1 MIRWIQGGFVMNQKN
16 VGEKIAQR
24 RKELGMTQ
32 AVLAEK
38 LQVTNKAVSKW
49 ETGEGYPDITL
60 IKKLSSFLEISVDEL
75 LEEQVSSQGVN
86 DSIKLKNPRNLY
98 QVLIHSLIV
107 MTFFLPFI
115 SFNFYMFDIDA
126 LPGVTLTKTGFQF
139 MISNPNNIQ
148 TLFLILGLYVIVLIS
163 ILKVIHYLNVY
174 TNGQKFFDFL
184 MSKRVSRITQNIGV
198 FAIIMLWIATYS
210 QGPQIGLV
218 LFSVLWGVSILY
230 DIGYKLYK
238 PTKN

>member
-1 MIRWIQGGFVMNQKN
+1 MNQKN
-16 VGEKIAQR
+16 VGNKIAQR

-32 AVLAEK
+32 AALAEK

-60 IKKLSSFLEISVDEL
+60 IKKLSTLLQISVDEL
-75 LEEQVSSQGVN
+75 LEDQEVSPVVEESL
-86 DSIKLKNPRNLY
+86 SRKNPHNVY

-107 MTFFLPFI
+107 ISFFLPFI
-115 SFNFYMFDIDA
+115 SFDFHMFDINVF
-126 LPGVTLTKTGFQF
+126 PGVTITKTGFQF
-139 MISNPNNIQ
+139 MISNPRNIQ
-148 TLFLILGLYVIVLIS
+148 TLFLVLGLYVIVLIS

-174 TNGQKFFDFL
+174 SKSQRFFDFL
-184 MSKRVSRITQNIGV
+184 MSKRVSLITQNIGV

-218 LFSVLWGVSILY
+218 LFSILWGVSILY
-230 DIGYKLYK
+230 DIGYKLNK

>member
-1 MIRWIQGGFVMNQKN
+1 
-16 VGEKIAQR
+16 
-24 RKELGMTQ
+24 
-32 AVLAEK
+32 
-38 LQVTNKAVSKW
+38 
-49 ETGEGYPDITL
+49 
-60 IKKLSSFLEISVDEL
+60 
-75 LEEQVSSQGVN
+75 
-86 DSIKLKNPRNLY
+86 
-98 QVLIHSLIV
+98 
-107 MTFFLPFI
+107 
-115 SFNFYMFDIDA
+115 
-126 LPGVTLTKTGFQF
+126 
-139 MISNPNNIQ
+139 
-148 TLFLILGLYVIVLIS
+148 VIVLIS